1 MNNKT
6 IKKIGLFILTSSSML
21 VACNKNKTKNMSV
34 EEETVKIKNI
44 ENKKLDE
51 KELLRLKKEAYLKA
65 KNYAIEQK
73 LSEGKIYSILIA
85 TDIEN
90 YPKEVASYAISK
102 LEKDDIDWVANAKYQ
117 IEQIK
122 ERDPEI
128 SDDYLFKLLTE
139 KDQQY
144 FTEVEARQAMGTLEE
159 EPTDETNNSENS
171 EETDTEKDNKESTE
185 NNKEKE
191 EKTDNTEENE
201 KQKEKTDGT
210 ENEDENEEGESNE
223 G

>member
-44 ENKKLDE
+44 ENKKLNE

-159 EPTDETNNSENS
+159 DKKDKEEPTK
-171 EETDTEKDNKESTE
+171 ETDSTKNEEESTE
-185 NNKEKE
+185 N
-191 EKTDNTEENE
+191 TEENQDE
-201 KQKEKTDGT
+201 TENVQDNEEQKEKTDDT
-210 ENEDENEEGESNE
+210 ENEEKDENEEGESNE
-223 G
+223 N